1 MVQRGYLQSCAS
13 IRQCGETILP
23 PVMPA
28 PMAMECQILA
38 VKGNHRRIRLD
49 AAKAAMEPHHAII
62 GARWDYRAEAKH
74 QQPNCK
80 S

>member
-1 MVQRGYLQSCAS
+1 
-13 IRQCGETILP
+13 
-23 PVMPA
+23 
-28 PMAMECQILA
+28 MAMECQILA
-38 VKGNHRRIRLD
+38 VKGNHRRIRQN

-62 GARWDYRAEAKH
+62 GARWDCRADAKH